1 MTFTDTQ
8 NNGNDVLS
16 EDSLTVFLEEIRQ
29 YPLLSADEEKELAR
43 RYVQGDGEAGRRLCS
58 CNLRL
63 VVSIA
68 KEFTGRG
75 VPLLELIAGGNVG
88 LVYAAT
94 KFDPEKDC
102 RFSTYATDW
111 IKQGI
116 RICLK
121 QNGSLIRVANYTAER
136 IRKVLT
142 TRAALEKE
150 LGEQPTVEEIAEA
163 CGFTVEAVTE
173 LLGYDLSVS
182 SLNAPVGEDGT
193 LENILENEEADSPER
208 KLAREELSRIMELL
222 LSKLDE
228 RQALV
233 IRLRFGMID
242 GEYHSLEEIG
252 KLLGISK
259 ERVRQIEKSAKER
272 LKKLGVD
279 FGLEDFLDD

>member
-1 MTFTDTQ
+1 MTSTDTQ
-8 NNGNDVLS
+8 NNGSEIYS
-16 EDSLTVFLEEIRQ
+16 EDSLAVFLEEIRQ

-43 RYVQGDGEAGRRLCS
+43 RYVRGDGEAIRRLCS

-111 IKQGI
+111 IKQSI

-136 IRKVLT
+136 IRKVIAA
-142 TRAALEKE
+142 RAALEKE
-150 LGEQPTVEEIAEA
+150 LGEKPTVEEIAEA

-173 LLGYDLSVS
+173 LLSYDLSIS
-182 SLNAPVGEDGT
+182 SLNSPVGEDGT

-233 IRLRFGMID
+233 IRLRFGMVD
-242 GEYHSLEEIG
+242 GKDHSLEEIG

>member
-1 MTFTDTQ
+1 MTSSDTQ
-8 NNGNDVLS
+8 NKGGDILS
-16 EDSLTVFLEEIRQ
+16 EDGLTVFLEEIRQ

-43 RYVQGDGEAGRRLCS
+43 RYAQGDGEAGRRLCS

-111 IKQGI
+111 IKQGV

-121 QNGSLIRVANYTAER
+121 QNGCLIRVANYTAER
-136 IRKVLT
+136 IKKVLSA
-142 TRAALEKE
+142 RSALEKQ
-150 LGEQPTVEEIAEA
+150 LGEQPTVEEISAE
-163 CGFTVEAVTE
+163 CGYSVDVVQE
-173 LLGYDLSVS
+173 LLSYDMSVL
-182 SLNAPVGEDGT
+182 SLNTPVGEDGT
-193 LENILENEEADSPER
+193 LEMILENEEADSPER

-228 RQALV
+228 RQARV
-233 IRLRFGMID
+233 IRLRFGMED
-242 GEYHSLEEIG
+242 GEVHSLEEIG
-252 KLLGISK
+252 KILGISK

-279 FGLEDFLDD
+279 FGLEDFLDE